1 MQLWVS
7 CSFLSSPN
15 TVPKIVF
22 SFLRKGIIL
31 RIDDDNTTICAH
43 ISLVGIFFLDFY
55 YFLLISSSAFLT
67 RCITSF
73 FVLHWKILLSFSRS
87 PFLSIIFSIFNL
99 SINIISIPIFSNSIS
114 FFYNIFIHS
123 SYKFIHFTN
132 HHSQHIRYSLHSNTS
147 LLIFFSQLKWRLQTS
162 LCILPLLPFLCWSLH
177 CPWRG
182 KMWNGRAFS
191 GPHLLFGLKT
201 QWPDVRR

>member
-7 CSFLSSPN
+7 CSFLSSPD

-22 SFLRKGIIL
+22 SFLRKGIIP
-31 RIDDDNTTICAH
+31 RIYDDNTTICAH
-43 ISLVGIFFLDFY
+43 ISLVRIVFLDFY

-73 FVLHWKILLSFSRS
+73 FVLHSNILQFT
-87 PFLSIIFSIFNL
+87 IIFSIFNF
-99 SINIISIPIFSNSIS
+99 SINIIFIPIFSNSIS
-114 FFYNIFIHS
+114 FFDNIFIHS

-132 HHSQHIRYSLHSNTS
+132 HHSQHIRYSLHSNSS
-147 LLIFFSQLKWRLQTS
+147 LLIFFSQFKWRLQTS

-182 KMWNGRAFS
+182 KMWNRQAFS

-201 QWPDVRR
+201 Q